1 VHKEIKQVGAPRMYR
16 VPDTVR
22 STYGQDGAIVLDV
35 QRGQILRLNSTA
47 SLIFQR
53 LQKGETEAQIMAST
67 GLPLSSL
74 STVSGSKAISFA
86 VLPDQL
92 CGLRN
97 VAAIF

>member
-1 VHKEIKQVGAPRMYR
+1 MHKEIKQVGAPRMYR

-53 LQKGETEAQIMAST
+53 LQQIMAST